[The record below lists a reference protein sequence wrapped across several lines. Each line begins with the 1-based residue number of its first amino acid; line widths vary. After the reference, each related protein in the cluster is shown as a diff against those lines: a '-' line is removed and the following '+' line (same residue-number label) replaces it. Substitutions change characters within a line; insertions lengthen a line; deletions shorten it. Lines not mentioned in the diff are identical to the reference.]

1 MSNIDKEMETSEAL
15 IGFILAELYK
25 NGLRSR
31 NFTKD
36 DFIQFSSDLDKRLL
50 VDIVIWMCEEKLIY
64 MRIDLGKNVRAR
76 AKAQVGMKVEELQLS
91 SKGIQLLKNSEA
103 KDLLQLIN
111 MQPPT
116 SETPMSSYTKLGSL
130 IGGLLGGFT
139 KSIS

>member
-1 MSNIDKEMETSEAL
+1 METSEAL